1 MLQDVLAFMT
11 EHSALVAV
19 LVFGAA
25 LLEYVFPPFWG
36 DTIMLVGC
44 FLAGIGRAE
53 GWQVFAGMLV
63 GSLVGALAA
72 YGLGRRFGA
81 TSLKLMS
88 RSKRAKSFAERAE
101 RWQAAHGVRIL
112 AVNRFLPGLRG
123 FFLPMAGISRMP
135 VRTVFVWSTVSNLA
149 YCSLLLG
156 IGLAVGAGSADISE
170 MQGQFRSASTVAALL
185 AIALVV
191 VLTVR
196 YFLLQR
202 RRCSEG
208 S

>member
-11 EHSALVAV
+11 EHPALIAL

-25 LLEYVFPPFWG
+25 LLEYVIPPFWG
-36 DTIMLVGC
+36 DTIILAGC

-53 GWQVFAGMLV
+53 AWQVFAGALV
-63 GSLVGALAA
+63 GSMLGALAA
-72 YGLGRRFGA
+72 YGLGLRFGA
-81 TSLKLMS
+81 ASLKLMS
-88 RSKRAKSFAERAE
+88 RSRRAKAISDRAE

-112 AVNRFLPGLRG
+112 AVNRFLPGLRS

-135 VRTVFVWSTVSNLA
+135 LRTVFVWSTVSNVA
-149 YCSLLLG
+149 YCALLLG
-156 IGLAVGAGSADISE
+156 IGLAVGRGSADIGD
-170 MQGQFRSASTVAALL
+170 MQLQFRSASTVAAVAAVAL
-185 AIALVV
+185 IA

-196 YFLLQR
+196 YFLAQR